1 MNKTLLLFIVDFLF
15 LNLIALT
22 RWENAEPV
30 RPRQPPV
37 PEVAANAATP
47 DQDLVETMR
56 QSMSDEQSARDQLAR
71 KLAEA
76 DSALRAREQSLTAVE
91 AEKTKLAS
99 TLSDTE
105 NSADNLGRR
114 LATAA
119 EEAAMTKD
127 QLAQLQRDLEDKT
140 AEAER
145 ERQAADS
152 LAKQQAEAKKQIEG
166 LTMAVV
172 VAEADRQNL
181 ERKTQDL
188 EAQVQTERT
197 ERARVE
203 QSTTR
208 LAQGVGQLATNSGE
222 LTKEIRDN
230 RPVNANVL
238 FDDFTKHRVDATF
251 SASRQGLFGPALRNR
266 QIATV
271 LTTDGHQV
279 YALMHA
285 EDTLFSFEAP
295 GDDWSQVSVT
305 LDRAP
310 GLHVPAGSVE
320 FLTLDPRIVA
330 LPVSADQAAALG
342 AKVYPIAKNPFKFPE
357 AVLISAGDKGY
368 GTVGFKLDADHPGY
382 VQVDNRLF
390 KRVFGD
396 FAPSRGDLVFSQT
409 GELLGIMVNSDY
421 CALIG
426 NFSAATV
433 INTGKDTGAQH
444 TGRLIDALAAR
455 VHAMPLSLQ

>member
-238 FDDFTKHRVDATF
+238 FDDFLKHQVDASF
-251 SASRQGLFGPALRNR
+251 SATRQGIFGPAQRSR
-266 QIATV
+266 KIATV
-271 LTTDGHQV
+271 FTTDGARV
-279 YALMHA
+279 YALMHV
-285 EDTLFSFEAP
+285 EDTIFSFEAP
-295 GDDWSQVSVT
+295 GDDWARIGVSF
-305 LDRAP
+305 DRTP
-310 GLHVPAGSVE
+310 DFHTPAKAID
-320 FLTLDPRIVA
+320 FLALDPRVVVV
-330 LPVSADQAAALG
+330 PVTADQVAELG
-342 AKVYPIAKNPFKFPE
+342 AKVYPIARDPFKFPE
-357 AVLISAGDKGY
+357 AVLISARGKGY
-368 GTVGFKLDADHPGY
+368 GTVGFKLDPDHPGY

-390 KRVFGD
+390 KRIFGD

-426 NFSAATV
+426 NFAAATE
-433 INTGKDTGAQH
+433 ITTGDGTSALQ

-455 VHAMPLSLQ
+455 VKAMPLSLQ

>member
-22 RWENAEPV
+22 RWENAEPA

-47 DQDLVETMR
+47 NQDLVETMR
-56 QSMSDEQSARDQLAR
+56 QSLADERASRDQLAR
-71 KLAEA
+71 KLADA
-76 DSALRAREQSLTAVE
+76 DTSLGAREQSLAALA
-91 AEKTKLAS
+91 AEKAKLGA
-99 TLSDTE
+99 TLSDTQ
-105 NSADNLGRR
+105 NTADNLGRQ
-114 LATAA
+114 LATAS
-119 EEAAMTKD
+119 EEAAMTKE
-127 QLAQLQRDLEDKT
+127 QLAQLQRDLEEKT

-145 ERQAADS
+145 QRQAAET

-166 LTMAVV
+166 LTLAVV

-181 ERKTQDL
+181 EHKAKDL
-188 EAQVQTERT
+188 QAQVET
-197 ERARVE
+197 ERAERAQVE

-208 LAQGVGQLATNSGE
+208 LAQGVGQLAQNSGE